1 MPCTHTNYYES
12 IAISRYFSLNSPED
26 SPKGEGMIRN
36 SLKIL
41 FVGERSRSLI
51 DFKAFGVKFV
61 ESKDLVDSVALSYV
75 SCHPKNIQDFTKI
88 VSDYQPDFYILILS
102 KNNQDLIT
110 TYCHLALYFNKQA
123 QIVVYQ
129 SDKRNYESL
138 SRSLWSLGIREF
150 LSDSMP
156 KYEKFAR
163 YNKALS
169 EYVFL
174 KKYQS
179 LSKRLHEISLVDSLT
194 GLSNMRSFYLN
205 YKSMLDTISSPV
217 AVYMIDLDNFKRVND
232 DNSHLFGSYV
242 LSSVGKLMSHSS
254 IIPKSSLLARYG
266 GDEFVWAIQLDTF
279 DNAVDIAR
287 RWLDFLQNN
296 VFHHEGYTTSVTAS
310 MGFSFIEAEYQG
322 DYDEP
327 MKVADFMLYRSKR
340 FGKNQVQGV
349 RLADVTDDIEEIDDR
364 YIYAEDKKSRLKKPA

>member
-1 MPCTHTNYYES
+1 
-12 IAISRYFSLNSPED
+12 
-26 SPKGEGMIRN
+26 MIRN

-41 FVGERSRSLI
+41 FVGEKSRSLI

-174 KKYQS
+174 KKVS
-179 LSKRLHEISLVDSLT
+179 ELIK
-194 GLSNMRSFYLN
+194 
-205 YKSMLDTISSPV
+205 
-217 AVYMIDLDNFKRVND
+217 
-232 DNSHLFGSYV
+232 
-242 LSSVGKLMSHSS
+242 
-254 IIPKSSLLARYG
+254 
-266 GDEFVWAIQLDTF
+266 
-279 DNAVDIAR
+279 
-287 RWLDFLQNN
+287 
-296 VFHHEGYTTSVTAS
+296 TTT
-310 MGFSFIEAEYQG
+310 
-322 DYDEP
+322 
-327 MKVADFMLYRSKR
+327 
-340 FGKNQVQGV
+340 
-349 RLADVTDDIEEIDDR
+349 
-364 YIYAEDKKSRLKKPA
+364 